1 MTLNSKAFGNTLIA
15 GAGPAAFAVA
25 VQAAKGGY
33 SNKLGIANRAGEHS
47 EQLQE
52 YFEING
58 FEVSSLFAPHLD
70 QSLKGKASIHY
81 FHPSLGEVNDIWE
94 TIILCTPS
102 HTYIEV
108 LKEINIKNLKRAKRV
123 VLLSPGI
130 GSASTIV
137 EQLAIDIEVIS
148 LSAYYAATKLSAEEP
163 FTAYTKA
170 VKKKV
175 YVGSS
180 YKNCS
185 FAHVLADFIRSIG
198 PEAEILSS
206 AVEAEARSITTYVH
220 PPLFMNP
227 VAMREILRED
237 KSVKSMYKLYPEGP
251 VSQHAIKAMNGLWK
265 ELSEVAACLG
275 AKPINLLEF
284 LNDDNYPVHEYTL
297 SRNDICQFPTFSPEK
312 QEYLLYIR
320 YTSILIDPFSV
331 PDENGTYFDFSK
343 VPFAQVKR
351 SRSGKWVL
359 PRVPLEDYHKLKLV
373 TELAFKAGISMPVA
387 HSLLRTFEE
396 ETARFSETHHAS
408 FQNYIPAGRGGT
420 C

>member
-1 MTLNSKAFGNTLIA
+1 MTLNSQAFGNTLIA

-33 SNKLGIANRAGEHS
+33 SNKLGLANRTGEHS
-47 EQLQE
+47 EQLQK
-52 YFEING
+52 YFELNEY
-58 FEVSSLFAPHLD
+58 EVSSLFAPHLD
-70 QSLKGKASIHY
+70 QSLNGKAAIHFFY
-81 FHPSLGEVNDIWE
+81 PSLGEVNDLWE

-102 HTYIEV
+102 HTYIDV
-108 LKEINIKNLKRAKRV
+108 LKEINIQNLNTAKRV

-130 GSASTIV
+130 GSASTII
-137 EQLAIDIEVIS
+137 EQLALDKEVIS
-148 LSAYYAATKLSAEEP
+148 LSAYYAATKFSAEDP
-163 FTAYTKA
+163 FTAFTKA
-170 VKKKV
+170 LKKKV

-180 YKNCS
+180 HRNSS
-185 FAHVLADFIRSIG
+185 FAPVMADFVRSTG

-220 PPLFMNP
+220 PPLFMNR
-227 VAMREILRED
+227 VAMREILSED

-251 VSQHAIKAMNGLWK
+251 ITQHAIKAMNALWK
-265 ELSEVAACLG
+265 EISEVAVCLG
-275 AKPINLLEF
+275 AKPINLLGF

-297 SRNDICQFPTFSPEK
+297 SRDDICQFPSFSSEK

-320 YTSILIDPFSV
+320 YTAILIDPFSV

-343 VPFAQVKR
+343 VPFAQVR
-351 SRSGKWVL
+351 QSQSGKWVL

-373 TELAFKAGISMPVA
+373 TEVAFKAGIPMPVA
-387 HSLLRTFEE
+387 HLLLRTFEE
-396 ETARFSETHHAS
+396 ETARFIETQHEE
-408 FQNYIPAGRGGT
+408 FENYDPEGRRET